1 MTDADP
7 ILEAVSRIWGYDSL
21 LPLQDEAIHA
31 GLDGRDSLVVL
42 PTGGGK
48 SLCFQVPPLIAGG
61 TDVVVSPLIALMK
74 DQVDGLRAAGYPAAA
89 LHSNLT
95 RDEAREIE
103 QDLAAGK
110 LRLIYLAPERLV
122 RSYTLDVLRRLPV
135 RAVAVDEAHCISHW
149 GHDFRPEY
157 RQLAQLRS
165 WLPGASVHAFTA
177 TATPRVREDVVAQL
191 NLRDPAV
198 LVGSFDRPNLA
209 YRVVPRVN
217 TQSQVATVLERY
229 KGRAAIVYCITR
241 KETESLA
248 AHLKRRGFSAAAYHA
263 GMEPDDRRKTQD
275 AFSSESLDVIV
286 ATVAFGMGVDRSDVR
301 CVVHAG
307 MPKSIEHYQ
316 QESGRAG
323 RDGLEAECV
332 LLHSGQD
339 AMRWRLLMQRAAAEA
354 DVGADVVEGG
364 RALLAHM
371 ERYSRGIRCRHRSL
385 TEYFGQEY
393 AKDDCGACDVCLGEV
408 EGVEDGVVVAQKLLS
423 NIYRSGQRFGIAA
436 LAEILTG
443 ADTERTRRWRHER
456 LSTYGLL
463 ADIPQRQII
472 NWYWQLIDQDL
483 VNRTDEEWPVLRL
496 NAASFEA
503 MRGERPVQLIKPP
516 KKAPKRTKRET
527 QAWVGVDEG
536 LYDHLRDLRRE
547 LAAVR
552 GVPAYVVFNDRTLR
566 ALARVRPS
574 SREGL
579 ATIPGIGAS
588 KLRRYGKR
596 LLGELGAYCEENGL
610 AVDVG
615 LLY

>member
-1 MTDADP
+1 M
-7 ILEAVSRIWGYDSL
+7 
-21 LPLQDEAIHA
+21 
-31 GLDGRDSLVVL
+31 VL

-48 SLCFQVPPLIAGG
+48 SMCYQVPPLITGG

-74 DQVDGLRAAGYPAAA
+74 DQVDGLQAAGYPAAA

-95 RDEAREIE
+95 MEESRAIE
-103 QDLAAGK
+103 QDLAGGK

-122 RSYTLDVLRRLPV
+122 RPYTMDLLRRLGV

-157 RQLAQLRS
+157 RQLAELRR
-165 WLPGASVHAFTA
+165 WLPDASVHAFTA
-177 TATPRVREDVVAQL
+177 TATPRVREDIVAQL
-191 NLRDPAV
+191 RLRDARV
-198 LVGSFDRPNLA
+198 LVGTFDRPNLA

-217 TQSQVATVLERY
+217 SQSQVATILERY

-248 AHLKRRGFSAAAYHA
+248 AHLVRRGFSAAAYHA
-263 GMEPDDRRKTQD
+263 GMEPDARRRTQD
-275 AFSSESLDVIV
+275 AFSSERLDVIV

-301 CVVHAG
+301 CVIHAG

-339 AMRWRLLMQRAAAEA
+339 AMRWRLLMQRAADETEA
-354 DVGADVVEGG
+354 GDDVVSGG

-371 ERYSRGIRCRHRSL
+371 ERYCRGIRCRHRSL
-385 TEYFGQEY
+385 SEYFGQEY
-393 AKDDCGACDVCLGEV
+393 AADACGACDVCLGEV
-408 EGVEDGVVVAQKLLS
+408 EGVEDGLVVAQKLLS
-423 NIYRSGQRFGIAA
+423 NIYRSGQRFGIGA
-436 LAEILTG
+436 LAEILAG

-463 ADIPQRQII
+463 KDVPQRQIV
-472 NWYWQLIDQDL
+472 NWYWQLVDQDL
-483 VNRTDEEWPVLRL
+483 VDRTDEEWPVLRL
-496 NAASFEA
+496 NQAAYET
-503 MRGERPVQLIKPP
+503 MRGDRPVQLIKPP
-516 KKAPKRTKRET
+516 KKAPTRTKRET

-566 ALARVRPS
+566 ALARVRPT

-579 ATIPGIGAS
+579 GTIPGIGKS

-596 LLGELGAYCEENGL
+596 LLAEIGAYAEENGL

>member
-1 MTDADP
+1 MTPTDP
-7 ILEAVSRIWGYDSL
+7 IHDAVRRIWGYDSL
-21 LPLQDEAIHA
+21 LPLQEEAIQA
-31 GLDGRDSLVVL
+31 GLDRRDSLVVL

-48 SLCFQVPPLIAGG
+48 SLCFQVPPLISGG

-95 RDEAREIE
+95 ADEARDIE

-122 RSYTLDVLRRLPV
+122 RPYTLDVLRRLPV

-157 RQLAQLRS
+157 RQLAQLRR

-177 TATPRVREDVVAQL
+177 TATPRVREDVAAQL

-198 LVGSFDRPNLA
+198 LVGSFDRPNLI

-229 KGRAAIVYCITR
+229 KGHAAIVYCITR

-248 AHLKRRGFSAAAYHA
+248 AHLVRRGFSAAAYHA
-263 GMEPDDRRKTQD
+263 GMEPDDRRRTQD

-339 AMRWRLLMQRAAAEA
+339 AMRWRLLMQRAADEA
-354 DVGADVVEGG
+354 DVDADVVDGG
-364 RALLAHM
+364 RALLGHM

-385 TEYFGQEY
+385 TEYFGQEFG
-393 AKDDCGACDVCLGEV
+393 KDDCGACDVCLGEV

-443 ADTERTRRWRHER
+443 ADTERTRRWQHQR

-463 ADIPQRQII
+463 ADIPQRQIV
-472 NWYWQLIDQDL
+472 NWYWQLVDQDL
-483 VNRTDEEWPVLRL
+483 VDRTDEEWPVLRL
-496 NAASFEA
+496 NAASYEA
-503 MRGERPVQLIKPP
+503 MRGERPVLLIKPS

-527 QAWVGVDEG
+527 QAWVGVDEA

-547 LAAVR
+547 LAAAR

-579 ATIPGIGAS
+579 TTIPGIGAS

-596 LLGELGAYCEENGL
+596 LLSELGAYCEENGL